1 MGWVTGMAIFWLTN
15 ENVGSPRFPEGY
27 PKSAPGVFHP
37 MVTCKPPRA
46 QYNDAASLRHTYSQ
60 ICDAPHRFS

>member
-1 MGWVTGMAIFWLTN
+1 ML
-15 ENVGSPRFPEGY
+15 GSPRFRDGY
-27 PKSAPGVFHP
+27 AKSAPGASHP

-46 QYNDAASLRHTYSQ
+46 QYNDTASLRPTYFQ